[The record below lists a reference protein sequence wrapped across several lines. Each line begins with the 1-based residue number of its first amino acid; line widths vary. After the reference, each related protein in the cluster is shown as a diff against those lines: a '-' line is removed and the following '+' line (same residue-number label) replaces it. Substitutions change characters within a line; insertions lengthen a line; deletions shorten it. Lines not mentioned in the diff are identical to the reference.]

1 MATSLCPCLDR
12 RVLKPLDA
20 GLTMGNA
27 RERDEEAANLIK
39 DDKKPSYL
47 LAQGRN
53 HSPHFSSKFELA
65 SEVKS
70 RNL

>member
-1 MATSLCPCLDR
+1 
-12 RVLKPLDA
+12 
-20 GLTMGNA
+20 MGNA

-39 DDKKPSYL
+39 DDKQPSYL